1 MQELTHP
8 RAATGA
14 PQVKFSPDTVE
25 ARVGNPVVPT
35 LTIENAVDVFSVA
48 VRVRWDP
55 KVLRLNSITPGQF
68 LSTDGQKVNSPRDIR
83 NDTGEATINLTRLP
97 GAAGVGGNGPLAT
110 FEFTAMSPG
119 ATNISVTE
127 ITPKNSKQEPIE
139 MTAPAI
145 AVVVK

>member
-1 MQELTHP
+1 M
-8 RAATGA
+8 
-14 PQVKFSPDTVE
+14 
-25 ARVGNPVVPT
+25 
-35 LTIENAVDVFSVA
+35 
-48 VRVRWDP
+48 
-55 KVLRLNSITPGQF
+55 
-68 LSTDGQKVNSPRDIR
+68 NSPRDIR

-110 FEFTAMSPG
+110 FEFTAMSPV

-127 ITPKNSKQEPIE
+127 ITPKNSKQEPIRE